1 MSLLDI
7 TSSQV
12 QGDISV
18 TILHLKGQLDRNTD
32 DQLLGRALQSHE
44 DGARY
49 LLLDLS
55 ELEMLTSSGLHTIHT
70 LFRMFTPQADLD
82 KMHQHLGEMYKSPY
96 FKIAC
101 PNPQVYYVLNITGF
115 VQNIFVF
122 NNMDEAVRSFGG
134 Q

>member
-7 TSSQV
+7 TSSQI
-12 QGDISV
+12 QGDISA

-32 DQLLGRALQSHE
+32 DQLLDRARQSYE
-44 DGARY
+44 DGSRY

-70 LFRMFTPQADLD
+70 LFRLFTPQADLN
-82 KMHQHLGEMYKSPY
+82 KMHQQQGEPYKSPY
-96 FKIAC
+96 FKIVC
-101 PNPQVYYVLNITGF
+101 PSPQVYYVLNITGF

-122 NNMDEAVRSFGG
+122 NNMEEAVRSFGG
-134 Q
+134 